1 MNLLIIQA
9 RMGSTRFPGKVLA
22 KIEDTPILKIIVDRV
37 CASKY
42 ADQIVVATTENNED
56 DCLETFCDNNGINV
70 FRGSDWDV
78 LDRFYNACL
87 TISPKPKN
95 IIRVCSDNPLL
106 SCYEVDYVFNAFLN
120 SGMAYFSNS
129 NQEPNFLEDGFDVEV
144 FTFNSLKS
152 AWQNAKLLSERE
164 HVCPYI
170 KSNFESAWKKV
181 DGDYRY
187 KLSVDTIDDFLL
199 VKEIFKEF
207 TNHSKFN
214 IHDVVKLLKNKPQL
228 LKINKN
234 SKINSGYL
242 KSLRDD
248 RIVEK

>member
-22 KIEDTPILKIIVDRV
+22 KIEDTPILKIIFDRV

-129 NQEPNFLEDGFDVEV
+129 NQEPNFLEDGFDV
-144 FTFNSLKS
+144 KY
-152 AWQNAKLLSERE
+152 LLLIRLNQLGKMPNYCQKENTYVLTSR
-164 HVCPYI
+164 VI
-170 KSNFESAWKKV
+170 LNLLGKK
-181 DGDYRY
+181 
-187 KLSVDTIDDFLL
+187 
-199 VKEIFKEF
+199 
-207 TNHSKFN
+207 
-214 IHDVVKLLKNKPQL
+214 
-228 LKINKN
+228 
-234 SKINSGYL
+234 
-242 KSLRDD
+242 
-248 RIVEK
+248 

>member
-22 KIEDTPILKIIVDRV
+22 KIEDTPILKIIFDRV
-37 CASKY
+37 SKSKY
-42 ADQIVVATTENNED
+42 ADQIIIATTEKSED
-56 DCLETFCDNNGINV
+56 DPIKGICDDNGINV
-70 FRGSDWDV
+70 YRGSDWDV
-78 LDRFYNACL
+78 LDRFYNASL
-87 TISPKPKN
+87 TTSPIPKN

-106 SCYEVDYVFNAFLN
+106 SHYEVDYVFKAFMN
-120 SGMAYFSNS
+120 SGMVYFSNS
-129 NQEPNFLEDGFDVEV
+129 NHEPNYLEDGFDVEV

-152 AWQNAKLLSERE
+152 AWENAKLLSERE

-187 KLSVDTIDDFLL
+187 KLSVDTLDDFMI

-207 TNHSKFN
+207 TNHKNFN
-214 IHDVVKLLKNKPQL
+214 IHDVVRLLKNKPEL

-242 KSLRDD
+242 KSLKHD
-248 RIVEK
+248 RIIE